1 MNKPDWLVRDAALEA
16 PVETLE
22 AFLEAID
29 SGALLN
35 ISDPSVYREIRKTT
49 DEVLVQLLVWQ
60 RPRLEESRSLTWP
73 YDALRKRK
81 SIFEN
86 LYAKEAGRDFAR
98 QAALFLALLPFPGQ
112 WQWLFKAE
120 QEFRDDPEIHDF
132 LTAERE
138 KIEEKISKKRQ
149 KEYNLYHFCQIL
161 KKSRLPREKGII
173 RIFALAYLFT
183 QPRILRELSKRYLI
197 YIEPAAGVFFRHTW
211 WRFLTILDDPCLI
224 GAACEE
230 DRAYLNS
237 QNGVLT
243 THLAHSDYIEDD
255 ETVDAGHRKRFDIVF
270 NGTYDEMDRKRH
282 LFMLSLLRHPLL
294 QDKTAL
300 FMGRGK
306 NENIERFKQQVH
318 LNRMDERVT
327 VLANIRRNEVPK
339 YLAECRVGVHLALH
353 ENGPRCIYEF
363 FRADIPCVISACT
376 AGVNFEHFNSRTGV
390 VAKDKD
396 LAQAIAEAL
405 QSGHRFA
412 PRKWFLEQSGSLNST
427 RILNRRFQEIF
438 QSRGYD
444 WTEDIVP
451 LGSSGASRY
460 VISDHYFHFRSEFE
474 QLFEFLNQEGMF
486 PVPVVF
492 D

>member
-1 MNKPDWLVRDAALEA
+1 MQKPAWLVPDAVQGT

-22 AFLEAID
+22 AFFEAID
-29 SGALLN
+29 SEALFN
-35 ISDPSVYREIRKTT
+35 ISDALAFREIRKTIA
-49 DEVLVQLLVWQ
+49 EVLVQLLIWR
-60 RPRLEESRSLTWP
+60 RPLLEESGSLDRP
-73 YDALRKRK
+73 YDALRHRK
-81 SIFEN
+81 PIFEDIS
-86 LYAKEAGRDFAR
+86 ARDAGKMPAR

-120 QEFRDDPEIHDF
+120 QEFGDDPEVRDL
-132 LTAERE
+132 LTTESR

-149 KEYNLYHFCQIL
+149 KEYHLHHFIQIL
-161 KKSRLPREKGII
+161 KKPRLPREKGII
-173 RIFALAYLFT
+173 RIFSLAYLFA
-183 QPRILRELSKRYLI
+183 QPRVLRELSDRYFI
-197 YIEPAAGVFFRHTW
+197 YIEPTAGVFFRHTW
-211 WRFLTILDDPCLI
+211 WRFLTTLEDPCLI
-224 GAACEE
+224 GAASKE

-237 QNGVLT
+237 QSGILT
-243 THLAHSDYIEDD
+243 THLAHSDYIEDS
-255 ETVDAGHRKRFDIVF
+255 ETEGYGHQKRFDVVF

-306 NENIERFKQQVH
+306 NENIERFKQQVR

-327 VLANIRRNEVPK
+327 VMANIRRKEVPR

-376 AGVNFEHFNSRTGV
+376 AGVNFEHFNSRTGF

-396 LAQAIAEAL
+396 LPLAIYEAL

-427 RILNRRFQEIF
+427 RVLNRRFQEIF
-438 QSRGYD
+438 KDRGYD

-460 VISDHYFHFRSEFE
+460 VDSGHYDYFRPEFE
-474 QLFEFLNQEGMF
+474 HLFETLNQKRLLPIAIVLE
-486 PVPVVF
+486 
-492 D
+492 

>member
-1 MNKPDWLVRDAALEA
+1 MQKPAWLVPDAPVET

-22 AFLEAID
+22 AFLEAVD
-29 SGALLN
+29 SGALFN
-35 ISDPSVYREIRKTT
+35 ISDPSVFREIRKTVA
-49 DEVLVQLLVWQ
+49 EVFIQLLIWQ
-60 RPRLEESRSLTWP
+60 RPRLEESRPLRWP
-73 YDALRKRK
+73 YEAIKKRK
-81 SIFEN
+81 AIFEN
-86 LYAKEAGRDFAR
+86 LYEKEAGGDLAR
-98 QAALFLALLPFPGQ
+98 QAAFFLALLPFPDQ

-120 QEFRDDPEIHDF
+120 QEFRDDPETHDF

-138 KIEEKISKKRQ
+138 KIEGKISKKRQ
-149 KEYNLYHFCQIL
+149 KEYYLHHFCQIL
-161 KKSRLPREKGII
+161 KKPRLPREKGII
-173 RIFALAYLFT
+173 RIFALSYLFT
-183 QPRILRELSKRYLI
+183 ESRILRELSKRYLI

-224 GAACEE
+224 GAASEE

-237 QNGVLT
+237 QSNILT
-243 THLAHSDYIEDD
+243 THLAHSDYIEED
-255 ETVDAGHRKRFDIVF
+255 ETVDAGHRKKYDIVF

-282 LFMLSLLRHPLL
+282 LFLLSLLKHPLL
-294 QDKTAL
+294 GDKTAL
-300 FMGRGK
+300 FMGRGR
-306 NENIERFKQQVH
+306 NENIERFKQQVRADR
-318 LNRMDERVT
+318 LDERVS
-327 VLANIRRNEVPK
+327 VMANIRRKEVPK

-363 FRADIPCVISACT
+363 FRADIPCVVSACT
-376 AGVNFEHFNSRTGV
+376 AGVNFEHFNSRTGG

-396 LAQAIAEAL
+396 LPLAIYEVS
-405 QSGHRFA
+405 QPGHRFA
-412 PRKWFLEQSGSLNST
+412 PRKWFLEESGSLNST

-460 VISDHYFHFRSEFE
+460 VESNHYEYFRSEFE
-474 QLFEFLNQEGMF
+474 KLFEFLNQKGML
-486 PVPVVF
+486 PISIAL

>member
-1 MNKPDWLVRDAALEA
+1 MLKPDWLDPEI
-16 PVETLE
+16 VESSPISVME
-22 AFLEAID
+22 AFYQWVD
-29 SGALLN
+29 SGNLFKV
-35 ISDPSVYREIRKTT
+35 SDPSVFQVIRSTISGLLIRL
-49 DEVLVQLLVWQ
+49 LVQD
-60 RPRLEESRSLTWP
+60 RPILESVRSIRWP
-73 YDALRKRK
+73 YQGFIERKAL
-81 SIFEN
+81 FEKMASGN
-86 LYAKEAGRDFAR
+86 DGTFLTH
-98 QAALFLALLPFPGQ
+98 QAVLFLALLPFPGQ

-120 QEFRDDPEIHDF
+120 QEFGEDPEIHAF
-132 LTAERE
+132 LTAERK

-149 KEYNLYHFCQIL
+149 KEYKLHNFCQIL

-173 RIFALAYLFT
+173 RIFSLAYLFA

-237 QNGVLT
+237 QNGILT
-243 THLAHSDYIEDD
+243 THLAHSDYIEDS
-255 ETVDAGHRKRFDIVF
+255 ETEGSGHQKRFDVVF

-294 QDKTAL
+294 QHKTVL

-306 NENIERFKQQVH
+306 NENIERFKQQVR
-318 LNRMDERVT
+318 LNRMDERIT
-327 VLANIRRNEVPK
+327 VMANIRRKEVPK

-363 FRADIPCVISACT
+363 FRAGIPCIVSACT
-376 AGVNFEHFNSRTGV
+376 AGVNFEHFNSRTGI

-396 LAQAIAEAL
+396 IPLAICEAL
-405 QSGHRFA
+405 QSGHQFA
-412 PRKWFLEQSGSLNST
+412 PRKWFLEESGSLNST
-427 RILNRRFQEIF
+427 RILNRQFQEIF
-438 QSRGYD
+438 QSRGYE

-460 VISDHYFHFRSEFE
+460 VDSGHYDYFRPEFE
-474 QLFEFLNQEGMF
+474 HLFETLNQKRLLPIAIVLE
-486 PVPVVF
+486 
-492 D
+492 